1 MRNFDTEVQF
11 LKYRVLK
18 SVSRRAFNGTLL
30 KELPNIPNEIIPEG
44 MQKRIDERCLSDE
57 YLFRKME
64 LKSEL
69 KALEYKTYNKEKVK
83 NIK

>member
-30 KELPNIPNEIIPEG
+30 KELPNIPNEIIPG
-44 MQKRIDERCLSDE
+44 PKPTTRCCI
-57 YLFRKME
+57 
-64 LKSEL
+64 
-69 KALEYKTYNKEKVK
+69 YN
-83 NIK
+83 